1 MRWKIQI
8 EGDEKYLEDLS
19 NIFSALN
26 FDPKIDK
33 AGENYYLEGSIFESS
48 GDAKEVLSKAKTLLT
63 LISTTNFKPERNGET
78 SKISRILYEDKNK
91 KEEFDPDGNFISK
104 QKISLGVI
112 NYEYKG
118 SGKIKF
124 SGRANTLAT
133 SNLVDSAV
141 GNESIRILKYD
152 DKGKI
157 IGGLTTIE
165 EINNYI
171 KDNQNNSDAMQ
182 KLKDY
187 LKPPFENIVKYSE
200 NFSGERSAKEMLT
213 ILTNL
218 SSDLTTLKWIF
229 LYRIY
234 EIIEKKV
241 GGKKKL
247 KSKNWITPNQVDLF
261 AWVANYYYRH
271 SIFRVFKKGEPPPR
285 TMPLSEAEG
294 LISTLL
300 SKYIESK
307 ASEIK
312 NNRGES

>member
-8 EGDEKYLEDLS
+8 EGDKKYLGDLS
-19 NIFSALN
+19 NIFNVLN
-26 FDPKIDK
+26 FEPKIYKD
-33 AGENYYLEGSIFESS
+33 AGNYYLESSIFESL
-48 GDAKEVLSKAKTLLT
+48 GDAKEVSSKAKTLLT

-78 SKISRILYEDKNK
+78 LKILKILYEDENK
-91 KEEFDPDGNFISK
+91 KEEFDPDGNLISRLIK
-104 QKISLGVI
+104 PKEGELPK
-112 NYEYKG
+112 YEYF
-118 SGKIKF
+118 SRGKIKF

-171 KDNQNNSDAMQ
+171 KDNQNNSDAIQ

-200 NFSGERSAKEMLT
+200 NFSGERSAKEILT

-247 KSKNWITPNQVDLF
+247 KSKNWIAPNQVDLF
-261 AWVANYYYRH
+261 AWVANYHYRH
-271 SIFRVFKKGEPPPR
+271 SKHRVFKQGEPPPR
-285 TMPLSEAEG
+285 IMPLSEAED

-300 SKYIESK
+300 SKYIEEK
-307 ASEIK
+307 A
-312 NNRGES
+312 RGKKDG